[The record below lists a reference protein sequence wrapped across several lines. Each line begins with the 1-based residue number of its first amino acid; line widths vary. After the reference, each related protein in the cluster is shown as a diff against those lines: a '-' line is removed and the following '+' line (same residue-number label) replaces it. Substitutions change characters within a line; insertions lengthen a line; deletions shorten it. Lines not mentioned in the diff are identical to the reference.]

1 MLNVI
6 EDALAPSHRNILLCV
21 PLLLL
26 EIDVVPVTVN
36 VPVLEIYISAVP
48 VPVAELLSVRL
59 PLIVAVA
66 LAPFT
71 RYITFAAP
79 EAVLFIVRS
88 APKVFDEEPLARYI
102 DPVPELFAMTLL
114 TKASAVVLA
123 NIHCADPLLVRVVTP
138 VKVLPPLDVVFAAPV

>member
-1 MLNVI
+1 MVRFPLKFTDPLSILIYASVVAADAHAYVTLLLNVI

-26 EIDVVPVTVN
+26 VIDVVPVTVN

-48 VPVAELLSVRL
+48 VPVAELLIVRL

-79 EAVLFIVRS
+79 EALLFILRS
-88 APKVFDEEPLARYI
+88 APKVFDAELLA
-102 DPVPELFAMTLL
+102 
-114 TKASAVVLA
+114 K
-123 NIHCADPLLVRVVTP
+123 
-138 VKVLPPLDVVFAAPV
+138 